1 MEVAVAIVRTEV
13 AAVVVVAT
21 SFTSL
26 QATTNGP
33 CHPCADLFVILVLD
47 TRILNSVIA
56 KGEATWKHSA
66 LSLRER
72 GFVETFSSVI
82 ARSPKGDEAI
92 FFFVRFYVFYFMFC
106 SITFCFLDFY
116 ICI

>member
-1 MEVAVAIVRTEV
+1 MEVAAATVLMEV

-33 CHPCADLFVILVLD
+33 YHPCADLFVILVLDLFVILVLD

-56 KGEATWKHSA
+56 
-66 LSLRER
+66 
-72 GFVETFSSVI
+72 
-82 ARSPKGDEAI
+82 RSPKGDEAI
-92 FFFVRFYVFYFMFC
+92 YFFCEVL
-106 SITFCFLDFY
+106 CF
-116 ICI
+116 